1 LRPRSNSAILERHR
15 AAKFGENKKVRDLS
29 LNNVKVELIMQN
41 TSDDDVKCV
50 MNRRRILKLFG
61 GGVAL
66 ALGPTTQH
74 AAAAEDGTVI
84 TGTQE
89 DALFTDGCTSP
100 VGFCARGTFKGNHG
114 FKGTSAFSA
123 LAFDPIPN
131 DPLGRLAVP
140 GNSTYTTSDGQ
151 ITVSDASVFDVERGT
166 FAGVGRIVEGT
177 GKFAGATGNVFTYG
191 HVSTDGNSFTTTFV
205 IELAFS

>member
-1 LRPRSNSAILERHR
+1 
-15 AAKFGENKKVRDLS
+15 VRELS
-29 LNNVKVELIMQN
+29 QNDVNEEAIMQD
-41 TSDDDVKCV
+41 TSDYSVKSV

-66 ALGPTTQH
+66 ALGPTTQR
-74 AAAAEDGTVI
+74 AAAAQAGTII

-114 FKGTSAFSA
+114 FQGTSAFSA
-123 LAFDPIPN
+123 MAFDPIPN

-140 GNSTYTTSDGQ
+140 GNSTYTTRDGQ
-151 ITVSDASVFDVERGT
+151 IIVSDVSVFDVERGT

-177 GKFAGATGNVFTYG
+177 GEFAGTTGDVFTYG
-191 HVSTDGNSFTTTFV
+191 HVSADGNSFTTTFV
-205 IELAFS
+205 IELLFS